1 MQQNPHI
8 KERLEKM
15 NKAKTVEDN
24 PSIKEIAE
32 DFSAVKGQE
41 ISKEEVNL
49 IQDIQLL
56 GKMEEVT
63 EGEDTTVTDQDEA

>member
-1 MQQNPHI
+1 
-8 KERLEKM
+8 M